1 MTNDTEYQREKWGK
15 FVDTNKYGQA
25 LLILNQQGDSDGHG
39 VLIIARHPGLTR
51 VKFTIP
57 FEVRAEAKPFLQDAD
72 EAEVETR
79 LNQEIERLLSL
90 H

>member
-25 LLILNQQGDSDGHG
+25 LLILNQRDDSDGHG
-39 VLIIARHPGLTR
+39 VWIIARHPVLTR
-51 VKFTIP
+51 VEFTIP
-57 FEVRAEAKPFLQDAD
+57 FEVRAEAKQFLQDVD
-72 EAEVETR
+72 EVEVETR